1 MTPLRLEPAAPRSR
15 VKHSTTEPPRSQHVA
30 SLYKMYYSFSKKNN
44 KGADQPAHPRRLVS
58 ALVIRKLPKTGFLA
72 SRLII
77 TLTETK
83 HCANNRSQD
92 SLLLEEQSN
101 QELLN
106 ICVKV
111 TKYIKVTKSS
121 YRVDTTI
128 LQNILLVFISK
139 GLDHKNTKKKQSYG
153 YGSCALHVTPN
164 NEIPSRNKQ
173 LSRNF

>member
-1 MTPLRLEPAAPRSR
+1 MTPVRLEPAAPRSR

-44 KGADQPAHPRRLVS
+44 KGADQPAHPRRLVC
-58 ALVIRKLPKTGFLA
+58 AFVILKLPKIGFLA

-92 SLLLEEQSN
+92 SQLLEEQSN

-128 LQNILLVFISK
+128 LQNILLILFQRVLTIKIQKTELWFLCFASHSK
-139 GLDHKNTKKKQSYG
+139 
-153 YGSCALHVTPN
+153 
-164 NEIPSRNKQ
+164 
-173 LSRNF
+173 